1 MTKMYLFI
9 ILFLLKFWVFKSLLY
24 SPDGANIV
32 APCELLI
39 MNAQTVAS
47 KKKKKF
53 CTYDL
58 VVAPHLLE
66 EVPCLTMEFCHLAQI
81 CIMCF
86 FFSVDDFLGVSS
98 LSKY

>member
-47 KKKKKF
+47 KKKKKI
-53 CTYDL
+53 L
-58 VVAPHLLE
+58 HLWSSGCSPPSRRGSMFNNGVLSFGSNLYH
-66 EVPCLTMEFCHLAQI
+66 VL
-81 CIMCF
+81 
-86 FFSVDDFLGVSS
+86 FFSADDFLGVSS